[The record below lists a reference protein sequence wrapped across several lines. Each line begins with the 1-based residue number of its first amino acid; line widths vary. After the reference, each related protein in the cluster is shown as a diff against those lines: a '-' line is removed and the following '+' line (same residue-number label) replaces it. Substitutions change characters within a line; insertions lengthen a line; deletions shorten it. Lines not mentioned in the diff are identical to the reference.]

1 MIEYVLVRFQEE
13 LQSRFTELQ
22 RQTVG
27 LEDLCHD
34 RILLR
39 TKAQRLVDAI
49 AAAGHSS
56 SLLSNLAAV
65 ESRIEDID
73 RRIDS
78 FKPIDVAATVND
90 LRDFV
95 SRNVINLRGL
105 LRQDVESPKL
115 PSRVTSGNSSSNRNR
130 RQRDRFTRS
139 PAE

>member
-34 RILLR
+34 RILLK

-90 LRDFV
+90 LHDLPFPAGK
-95 SRNVINLRGL
+95 LRGGGRHAVFL
-105 LRQDVESPKL
+105 ACRKIDNKNFVQ
-115 PSRVTSGNSSSNRNR
+115 
-130 RQRDRFTRS
+130 FF
-139 PAE
+139 